1 MTEPTGATLHKLD
14 MAGRIKLRE
23 EERAQLGDRMVMS
36 CNFDKR
42 IALYTLTAFARLKA
56 DLGRLPRHDPDVR
69 DLKRFLLSPAETCE
83 VDSQGRVR
91 IPEALLKW
99 AGLGGGVL
107 DAYMMPVDDGEWECC
122 EADRW
127 HEFNSRRDPD
137 LKVKSGVLFAALG
150 AAEQEA
156 EEESA

>member
-1 MTEPTGATLHKLD
+1 MADPTGATLHKLD

-23 EERAQLGDRMVMS
+23 EERAELGDRMVMS

-42 IALYTLTAFARLKA
+42 IAIYTSAAFVRLQA
-56 DLGRLPRHDPDVR
+56 DLARLPRHDPDVR

-99 AGLGGGVL
+99 AGLGGSVL
-107 DAYMMPVDDGEWECC
+107 DAYLAPVEAGEWECC
-122 EADRW
+122 EAARW
-127 HEFNSRRDPD
+127 HEFNNQREAD
-137 LKVKSGVLFAALG
+137 LKEKSGVLFAAAG
-150 AAEQEA
+150 SREQEA
-156 EEESA
+156 GGESA